1 MDVLVKLL
9 LWLHLVALA
18 AGVGGGLGM
27 SQVGPRLANAAPDQ
41 RETWWPLARFFRMLT
56 SVSLVVLLVTGP
68 LMVWLKYGGFAGM
81 NVWFTVKMGLVALG
95 VVLMGLSEMGLA
107 RLMRGDEGGGK
118 LAMTAGPAFG
128 VTMYVVMLAAVFA
141 FN

>member
-1 MDVLVKLL
+1 MIFKLL

-27 SQVGPRLANAAPDQ
+27 SQVGPRLVKATPDQ
-41 RETWWPLARFFRMLT
+41 RETWWPMARFLRLLT
-56 SVSLVVLLVTGP
+56 SVGLVVLLVTGP
-68 LMVWLKYGGFAGM
+68 LMVWIKYGGVSGL
-81 NVWFTVKMGLVALG
+81 NVWFHAKMGLVALAI
-95 VVLMGLSEMGLA
+95 VLMGLSEMGMA
-107 RLMRGDEGGGK
+107 RLKRGDEGGGK
-118 LAMTAGPAFG
+118 LAMTAGPALG